1 MRRVPGLFWVFT
13 VLGALV
19 VARMSS
25 VVAASTG
32 RPGVDVVVS
41 RGAMPVGHVVAP
53 DDVRVVRAP
62 RSVVPADAA
71 RFART
76 VAGRTVTV
84 AVPARSMVLTSSVGA
99 RGRRGVAALIPPGW
113 RSIGVP
119 IDEAT
124 PTLRVGIR
132 VDLLGV
138 FTRGAIRDGPPSE
151 VLAADVGVVEV
162 NEHRVTV
169 AVPGPSVARVAEGLV
184 NGQVIVVL
192 RS

>member
-1 MRRVPGLFWVFT
+1 MAYHPIEALRIADNPSDTTATSIAVLSCRIHFNVFHGYGD
-13 VLGALV
+13 LRL
-19 VARMSS
+19 
-25 VVAASTG
+25 
-32 RPGVDVVVS
+32 
-41 RGAMPVGHVVAP
+41 
-53 DDVRVVRAP
+53 VRAP

-119 IDEAT
+119 IDDAT